1 MSERKPELPEVG
13 DLVIAKIESV
23 TDYGAYAKLDEYSK
37 RGLLHVSEISSFWI
51 RNIPDFVREN
61 QKMSL
66 KVLRVDVEK
75 GLERDL
81 LEGRN
86 NGLAS
91 SPL

>member
-37 RGLLHVSEISSFWI
+37 RGLLNVSEISSFWI
-51 RNIPDFVREN
+51 RNIPDFVCEN

-66 KVLRVDVEK
+66 EVLRVDVEK
-75 GLERDL
+75 GLEKDL

-91 SPL
+91 STL